1 LLPDRPSFDAM
12 SVAPIR
18 DLYRTFVPPLVHD
31 VIRQMVIRPAQVA
44 QEHLERELG
53 RRFPEATE
61 PHIQAVLR
69 RFLRAG
75 DTFVDVG
82 ANLGGL
88 ALAAARIVGVGGRIV
103 CFEPVPANFVRLTGT
118 LARQIPVDTHLIL
131 EERAVGAESG
141 QIDIFLNFWDG
152 LHTTEPG
159 VNQGG
164 QTGKI
169 RVEQVTLDEA
179 LAYHRIQAV
188 DMLKIDVE
196 GAELRVLTG
205 ARQLLAANRIS
216 SVILEMCN
224 PEEPGKADNARL
236 ITEFLA
242 DLGYVGHLVTP
253 AGLSDW
259 DFRACRTRQD
269 VLFLRR
275 DLEATVRA

>member
-1 LLPDRPSFDAM
+1 M
-12 SVAPIR
+12 SAGLVK
-18 DLYRTFVPPLVHD
+18 DLYRAYVPTVVKN
-31 VIRQMVIRPAQVA
+31 VIREVVIHPAQTAHVFIS
-44 QEHLERELG
+44 REVG
-53 RRFPEATE
+53 RRFPESTE

-69 RFLRAG
+69 RFLRTG
-75 DTFVDVG
+75 GTFVDVG

-88 ALAAARIVGVGGRIV
+88 AVAAAKSVGSGGRIV
-103 CFEPVPANFVRLTGT
+103 CFEPVPANFVRLAGT
-118 LARQIPVDTHLIL
+118 LSRKVSADTHLIL
-131 EERAVGAESG
+131 EERAVGDAPG
-141 QIDIFLNFWDG
+141 TIDIFLNFWDG

-179 LAYHRIQAV
+179 LAYHRIEAV

-196 GAELRVLTG
+196 GAELRVLSG

-224 PEEPGKADNARL
+224 PKEPGKADNAQR
-236 ITEFLA
+236 ITEFLG
-242 DLGYVGHLVTP
+242 DLGYTGHLVTG
-253 AGLSDW
+253 AGLSAW
-259 DFRACRTRQD
+259 DFRACKTRQD

-275 DLEATVRA
+275 DVEATVLA